1 MSFST
6 QMDDLS
12 RTLATTWRNRRA
24 DVRAKAL
31 QWANN
36 YLFDYIRLEKLMFI
50 RDDFIER
57 VKNAN
62 LPMDL
67 YVPVMTYSRVFRPE
81 GHAEWDV
88 IHNATHQGAHVV
100 LHHEMEDIYV
110 TLHEVVQ
117 HTDLLLRL
125 NHLMGPK
132 FALRAVNTRVVESV
146 PYPGYWIYEY
156 EIRVEFWPNG
166 YTGNAAAVREVG
178 EKYRDYVDEGGHY
191 YNGGVVIVK
200 NLETCPH
207 CAEPADTGTI
217 PAVDEDNNMEEFEE
231 ERRTAFCRGCEMWLD
246 RNCFGIADQCY
257 DCEQAQ
263 SEPAH
268 MDCER
273 CHAHRVS
280 NVWFDGE
287 WICSDCMSRI
297 SNEFSNHIQ
306 RSAAYCVECHYGECN
321 EHEREDGDP
330 VNP

>member
-1 MSFST
+1 MSSFSFSN
-6 QMDDLS
+6 QMDELS

-36 YLFDYIRLEKLMFI
+36 YLFDYIRLEKLMLI
-50 RDDFIER
+50 RDDFINR
-57 VKNAN
+57 VSSAN

-67 YVPVMTYSRVFRPE
+67 YIPILKYSRVFRPE

-207 CAEPADTGTI
+207 CADTGTI
-217 PAVDEDNNMEEFEE
+217 PAEDEDNMQELEE

-246 RNCFGIADQCY
+246 RNCFGIGDQCY

-263 SEPAH
+263 SEPIH

-280 NVWFDGE
+280 DVWFGGE
-287 WICSDCMSRI
+287 WICSDCMSSI
-297 SNEFSNHIQ
+297 SNEASDRIQ
-306 RSAAYCVECHYGECN
+306 RSAAYCVECDHGCCD

>member
-1 MSFST
+1 MSSFSN
-6 QMDDLS
+6 QMDELS

-24 DVRAKAL
+24 DVRAKSL

-36 YLFDYIRLEKLMFI
+36 YLYDYIRLEKLMFI

-57 VKNAN
+57 VKNAS

-67 YVPVMTYSRVFRPE
+67 YVTVLKYARVFRPE

-100 LHHEMEDIYV
+100 LHHQMEDIYV

-125 NHLMGPK
+125 NHLMGPT
-132 FALRAVNTRVVESV
+132 FSLRAVNTRVVESV

-166 YTGNAAAVREVG
+166 YTGNVAAVREVG

-200 NLETCPH
+200 NQETCPH
-207 CAEPADTGTI
+207 CAEPDTGTI
-217 PAVDEDNNMEEFEE
+217 PAEDEDNMQELEE

-246 RNCFGIADQCY
+246 RECFGIADHCY

-280 NVWFDGE
+280 DVWFNGE
-287 WICSDCMSRI
+287 WICSECMFHI
-297 SNEFSNHIQ
+297 SDEVSNPIQ
-306 RSAAYCVECHYGECN
+306 RSAAYCVECHHGACD
-321 EHEREDGDP
+321 EHQREDGDP

>member
-36 YLFDYIRLEKLMFI
+36 YLYDYIRLEKLMFI
-50 RDDFIER
+50 RDEFIER

-125 NHLMGPK
+125 NHLMGPT
-132 FALRAVNTRVVESV
+132 FSLRAVNTRVVESV

-156 EIRVEFWPNG
+156 EIRVEFWPG
-166 YTGNAAAVREVG
+166 GHTSNAALIREVG

-207 CAEPADTGTI
+207 CADPQPAADTGTI
-217 PAVDEDNNMEEFEE
+217 PAVDEDNMQEFEE
-231 ERRTAFCRGCEMWLD
+231 ERRTAFCPGCNMWLD
-246 RNCFGIADQCY
+246 GDSFGIADLCY
-257 DCEQAQ
+257 DCEQT
-263 SEPAH
+263 
-268 MDCER
+268 
-273 CHAHRVS
+273 
-280 NVWFDGE
+280 
-287 WICSDCMSRI
+287 
-297 SNEFSNHIQ
+297 
-306 RSAAYCVECHYGECN
+306 RSAGYCVGCHHGYCD
-321 EHEREDGDP
+321 EHEREDSDP
-330 VNP
+330 VNA